1 MIIESGLAEERE
13 LDEVDRTA
21 REHLAN
27 PNTLVM
33 PSLYFLAWGRR
44 PSAPGFSTV

>member
-1 MIIESGLAEERE
+1 MILESGLAEEGE
-13 LDEVDRTA
+13 LDELERTA

-33 PSLYFLAWGRR
+33 PCLYFLAWGRR
-44 PSAPGFSTV
+44 PTLPP